1 MHQKLMQIA
10 QSQPILSKILLINV
24 EHVLSDRRL
33 PLNFKKNVYTVKKES
48 IQIHYIIQSLENQAL
63 QSIFAIWVL
72 YFEKNNI

>member
-1 MHQKLMQIA
+1 MQIA